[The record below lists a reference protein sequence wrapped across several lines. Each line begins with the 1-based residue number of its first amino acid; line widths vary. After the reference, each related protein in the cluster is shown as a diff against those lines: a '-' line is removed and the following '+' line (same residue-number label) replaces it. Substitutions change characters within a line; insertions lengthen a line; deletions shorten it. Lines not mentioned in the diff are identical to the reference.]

1 MSGPIYNLNLIPT
14 DLTAKARGDS
24 SFEASSY
31 VLPASASEGW
41 TDMFQK
47 DRAPTPREL
56 IGQLVGTAY
65 ACATLNAD
73 LVASATLRLY
83 MATRPGDSLPPTY
96 LHARPI
102 SPKSFSNLEKSP
114 TAATLLPGADH
125 IHEITRHPLLDLLKS
140 PQSDPDNPGLSGYD
154 LRWMTQLYLES
165 VGRAYWLIERDSLG
179 IPARIWLLRSHLV
192 REIADTTGKRLIS
205 HYEYGPALGRVYQP
219 NEIVRF
225 HFPNPEN
232 PYFNGYSPMRAS
244 IEKIR
249 IARKEEAHLNAMLEN
264 MGRPDAVWSPKG
276 DSEGGGI
283 GVAEAQR
290 LRSAFRQAF
299 AMAGRG
305 GLLISEVPGTL
316 QPLQWSP
323 QDIVEIQRAKAI
335 KTDICN
341 VFGVPDA
348 KLERNAAN
356 LAGAKTADY
365 AHKLDAGLPRCR
377 RIEETLNARVV
388 PMFDNSGRLFVA
400 YDSPLPEDEVFA
412 LEQVRTASMSGAI
425 TRNEIRASVGLSPM
439 PWGEQPLVPN
449 NMVEVDPQTGKPEH
463 FNPDA
468 IRALADGQTKLASAV
483 EQIARQVK
491 TLSSAPLLPGD
502 GLGSTA
508 ARGCVR
514 PQGEETASASGGP
527 QPGAAVPQLTL
538 AESER
543 GPLDP

>member
-1 MSGPIYNLNLIPT
+1 MPDSIYNLSLVP
-14 DLTAKARGDS
+14 GDMVLKGRNSS

-31 VLPASASEGW
+31 VLPASAGDGW
-41 TDMFQK
+41 TDMFHK

-56 IGQLVGTAY
+56 VHQLVGTAY
-65 ACATLNAD
+65 ACATLNSD

-83 MATRPGDSLPPTY
+83 VATRPGEPLPPGH
-96 LHARPI
+96 LHARPV
-102 SPKSFSNLEKSP
+102 SRKTLSQLEKSP
-114 TAATLLPGADH
+114 AVANILPGAAQ

-154 LRWMTQLYLES
+154 LRWTTQLYLES

-179 IPARIWLLRSHLV
+179 IPGRIWLLRSHLV

-205 HYEYGPALGRVYQP
+205 HYEYGPALGRSYQP
-219 NEIVRF
+219 NEIIRF

-232 PYFNGYSPMRAS
+232 PYFNGYSPMRAA

-264 MGRPDAVWSPKG
+264 MGRPDAVFCPKG

-323 QDIVEIQRAKAI
+323 QDIVEIQRAKAL

-365 AHKLDAGLPRCR
+365 AHKLDAGLPRIR
-377 RIEETLNARVV
+377 RIEETLNARLV
-388 PMFDNSGRLFVA
+388 PMFDNSGRMFVA
-400 YDSPLPEDEVFA
+400 YDSPLPEDEIFA

-425 TRNEIRASVGLSPM
+425 TRNEIRSSVGLGPTA
-439 PWGEQPLVPN
+439 WGEQPLVPN

-463 FNPDA
+463 IDA
-468 IRALADGQTKLASAV
+468 NTVRSLVEGQTKLASAV
-483 EQIARQVK
+483 EQIAQHVK
-491 TLSSAPLLPGD
+491 GLAQPSALPPEDSCPTHANKPLL
-502 GLGSTA
+502 T
-508 ARGCVR
+508 R
-514 PQGEETASASGGP
+514 PASGSG
-527 QPGAAVPQLTL
+527 
-538 AESER
+538 
-543 GPLDP
+543 

>member
-1 MSGPIYNLNLIPT
+1 M
-14 DLTAKARGDS
+14 
-24 SFEASSY
+24 
-31 VLPASASEGW
+31 
-41 TDMFQK
+41 
-47 DRAPTPREL
+47 
-56 IGQLVGTAY
+56 
-65 ACATLNAD
+65 
-73 LVASATLRLY
+73 
-83 MATRPGDSLPPTY
+83 
-96 LHARPI
+96 
-102 SPKSFSNLEKSP
+102 
-114 TAATLLPGADH
+114 
-125 IHEITRHPLLDLLKS
+125 LDLLKS

-179 IPARIWLLRSHLV
+179 IPTTIWLLRSHLV
-192 REIADTTGKRLIS
+192 REVADPSGKRLIS
-205 HYEYGPALGRVYQP
+205 HYEYGPSLGRIYQP
-219 NEIVRF
+219 NEIIRF

-232 PYFNGYSPMRAS
+232 PYFNGYSPLRAA

-264 MGRPDAVWSPKG
+264 MGRPDAVFCPKG

-323 QDIVEIQRAKAI
+323 QDIVEIQRAKAL

-365 AHKLDAGLPRCR
+365 AHKLDAGLPRLR
-377 RIEETLNARVV
+377 RVEETLNARLV
-388 PMFDNSGRLFVA
+388 PMFDGSGRLFVA

-425 TRNEIRASVGLSPM
+425 TRNEIRASVGLGPTQ
-439 PWGEQPLVPN
+439 WGEQPLVPN
-449 NMVEVDPQTGKPEH
+449 NMVEVDPATGKPEH
-463 FNPDA
+463 IDA
-468 IRALADGQTKLASAV
+468 NTIRSLVEGQRTLASAI
-483 EQIARQVK
+483 EGIAEQVK
-491 TLSSAPLLPGD
+491 GLAQRSPLPE
-502 GLGSTA
+502 
-508 ARGCVR
+508 
-514 PQGEETASASGGP
+514 GEGG
-527 QPGAAVPQLTL
+527 T
-538 AESER
+538 
-543 GPLDP
+543 